1 MTLLNPKWY
10 ESNFIKNVSEIIT
23 EPTAIDDKIKQRVF
37 DRNEELRFFSIG
49 KTTGTRRIDWHPPG
63 LVVVSRFFIQ
73 NCNWKDFRII
83 WRDESMGGFNNFS
96 GIPTPLTNTNDEKN
110 LYFET
115 TPTIID
121 GTTGDFIRFQVDD
134 IIGGDPGEMTVAEIY
149 VGNELFGLPA
159 DRIGSTGL
167 VIAPQVS
174 QQLFDLSDGT
184 TQKIFVRK
192 TVNYNLPLS
201 NVSEDDRVDF
211 ENLYERNRRD
221 TFVFVPRP
229 VIFGTGKW
237 DGLGNHYNWANANDF
252 LSFTANNFANGF
264 DVNMVMM
271 QAGGLD

>member
-10 ESNFIKNVSEIIT
+10 ESNFIKNVSELVQSG
-23 EPTAIDDKIKQRVF
+23 PAVSDKIKQRVF

-49 KTTGTRRIDWHPPG
+49 LTMGVRQLRWATPKIRVINRI
-63 LVVVSRFFIQ
+63 FIQ
-73 NCNWKDFRII
+73 NCNWENFNIEVFDI
-83 WRDESMGGFNNFS
+83 STGFIQQFS
-96 GIPTPLTNTNDEKN
+96 PILNVTGNTDKN
-110 LYFET
+110 LYFEVADKTIDINDQVRFST
-115 TPTIID
+115 TK
-121 GTTGDFIRFQVDD
+121 
-134 IIGGDPGEMTVAEIY
+134 IIGGGPGESTVGEIY
-149 VGNELFGLPA
+149 VGRELFGLPA

-167 VIAPQVS
+167 VVAPQVS
-174 QQLFDLSDGT
+174 QQLFPLSDGT

-201 NVSEDDRVDF
+201 NVSETDRVDF
-211 ENLYERNRRD
+211 ENLFDRNRRD

-264 DVNMVMM
+264 DVNMVML